1 MKCVKWGTTDRS
13 AGTFLPE
20 FIPKPGWS
28 GLVLNGFA
36 PNPDG
41 GFELLGIPLD
51 PEETQELAIV
61 PKKWQNTRI
70 IKCLYGWF
78 LHTNFMSDSF
88 RLHMNIFHVPV
99 NGLIVLL
106 IAVSENPPACTLRK
120 PPWDVVGTLTDHV
133 AAVEA
138 AEGHRLL

>member
-1 MKCVKWGTTDRS
+1 MKKYSRDQSFSECVKRGTADS
-13 AGTFLPE
+13 SEGTFLPE
-20 FIPKPGWS
+20 FIPKPGWP

-70 IKCLYGWF
+70 IKCLY
-78 LHTNFMSDSF
+78 S
-88 RLHMNIFHVPV
+88 
-99 NGLIVLL
+99 
-106 IAVSENPPACTLRK
+106 
-120 PPWDVVGTLTDHV
+120 
-133 AAVEA
+133 
-138 AEGHRLL
+138 